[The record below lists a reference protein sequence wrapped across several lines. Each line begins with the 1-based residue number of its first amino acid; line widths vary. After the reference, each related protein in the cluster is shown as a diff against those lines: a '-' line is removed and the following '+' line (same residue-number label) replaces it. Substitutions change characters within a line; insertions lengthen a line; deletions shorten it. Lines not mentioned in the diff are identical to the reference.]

1 MRTGRSRHIVA
12 LLLALL
18 FAFSAVSL
26 QAEEQVAFNVES
38 KKYHCIECRHAK
50 ACTKNCIVISLSESK
65 RRGGVA
71 CKVCGGTCG

>member
-1 MRTGRSRHIVA
+1 MREGRSRQRVA

-18 FAFSAVSL
+18 FALSAVPL

-38 KKYHCIECRHAK
+38 KKYHCLECRHAK
-50 ACTKNCIVISLSESK
+50 ACTKNCIVISLSEAK

-71 CKVCGGTCG
+71 CKVCSGTCG